1 MPDNKTFE
9 FQLEEIVQKAEPIQ
23 ANMRIRLDVPIPA
36 SSCSCGG
43 PPPCGME
50 GD

>member
-9 FQLEEIVQKAEPIQ
+9 FQMEEIEQKAEPIQ
-23 ANMRIRLDVPIPA
+23 ARMRIQLDVQGPT
-36 SSCSCGG
+36 SSCGCAGG
-43 PPPCGME
+43 CESGL

>member
-1 MPDNKTFE
+1 MPENKTVE
-9 FQLEEIVQKAEPIQ
+9 FQLEEIEQKAEPIQ
-23 ANMRIRLDVPIPA
+23 ARTRIRLDVQAPA

-43 PPPCGME
+43 GCESPP